1 MISKIIFAHFLV
13 AQWSIEKVPFSEEVS
28 QLLLN
33 KYSIY
38 EIFLYGGNLNA
49 RKFFLASNSPWDYD
63 CI

>member
-1 MISKIIFAHFLV
+1 
-13 AQWSIEKVPFSEEVS
+13 VPFSEEVS

-49 RKFFLASNSPWDYD
+49 RKFFWQATLLGIMIAYK
-63 CI
+63 